1 MGTIY
6 NLAYDFSTQS
16 GQSIVFSKKN
26 GSKIIPADLNAVQLK
41 MIQSNQ
47 IPHMLPLALENI
59 DLTARLH
66 YDINSKQ
73 KLITYFRDNNS
84 TMSDYY
90 QLFLSVINTL
100 EEAGS
105 YMLDQNKYILTMEF
119 LYIGQ
124 HPGDVY
130 LTYLPINDV
139 EKQTSLTEDM
149 KQLLTDVAGE
159 VEGLQG
165 NEFKSIL
172 NYIKNASFSITG
184 LKKLLLELISLRSN
198 VYQQQHAYQQSEQ
211 LNTAAVQLNNQKE
224 EMQKTNMSEQ
234 QELVVAGSENP
245 KQQKKKKKLPP
256 LSSKEKTYSLLASA
270 LLIAFS
276 WKLYDMYASD
286 VMLIVAAGFSAL
298 VLAGLIIYWK
308 FWRPGVEAIETDDKN
323 VSFEEEELKNTVPQ
337 AAPTVKTRPSF
348 ATGRIRTGKSE
359 QSAPAEEPL
368 RPQLQPETQV
378 QSQQQPQTQPV
389 FATNSSS
396 SALDTTLLNVDHDDT
411 VLLEDENEAAAGIET
426 VVQAEVKPILTR
438 VSQDEEPIDITIET
452 DNFLIGRNEES
463 VNYVETALGVS
474 RIHTEIIKIDKK
486 SCGIKDLGSKN
497 GSKLNGN
504 PMVPYKLYAL
514 NENDAFEIGKAHYTF
529 SWGMQNE

>member
-6 NLAYDFSTQS
+6 NLEYDFSTQN
-16 GQSIVFSKKN
+16 GQSIVFSRKN
-26 GSKIIPADLNAVQLK
+26 GSNIIPADLNAVQLK

-59 DLTARLH
+59 DLVAKLH

-73 KLITYFRDNNS
+73 KLITYFRDNKS
-84 TMSDYY
+84 TMNDYY
-90 QLFLSVINTL
+90 QLFLSIINTL

-105 YMLDQNKYILTMEF
+105 YMLDQNKYILAMEF

-139 EKQTSLTEDM
+139 EKQTTLTEDM

-172 NYIKNASFSITG
+172 NYIKNSSFSITG

-198 VYQQQHAYQQSEQ
+198 VYQQQFANQQSEQ
-211 LNTAAVQLNNQKE
+211 QNTTTVQSNNQTE
-224 EMQKTNMSEQ
+224 QVQKANIPEQ
-234 QELVVAGSENP
+234 QERIVAGSENL
-245 KQQKKKKKLPP
+245 KQPKKKKKLPP
-256 LSSKEKTYSLLASA
+256 LSSREKTYSLLAAA

-276 WKLYDMYASD
+276 WKLYDMYASSA
-286 VMLIVAAGFSAL
+286 MLIVAVVLSVL
-298 VLAGLIIYWK
+298 VLAGVITYWK
-308 FWRPGVEAIETDDKN
+308 FWRPGVEAIEIEDNN
-323 VSFEEEELKNTVPQ
+323 VSNEGQEPKQAEPQ
-337 AAPTVKTRPSF
+337 AAAAKTRPSF
-348 ATGRIRTGKSE
+348 SFNKSGTEKSE
-359 QSAPAEEPL
+359 QPAPAEEPL
-368 RPQLQPETQV
+368 RPQPQPEIQSQPLQP
-378 QSQQQPQTQPV
+378 SFQPV
-389 FATNSSS
+389 FAANSGS

-411 VLLEDENEAAAGIET
+411 VLLEDEIEAAADLER
-426 VVQAEVKPILTR
+426 VAQAEVKPLLTR
-438 VSQDEEPIDITIET
+438 VSQDEEPADIKIET

-474 RIHTEIIKIDKK
+474 RIHVEIIKIDSK
-486 SCGIKDLGSKN
+486 SYGIKDLGSKN

-514 NENDAFEIGKAHYTF
+514 NENDTLEIGKAHYTF
-529 SWGMQNE
+529 SWGNAE